1 MSFPTIR
8 ITTALFFAVA
18 AVGYT
23 VQLYMDFS
31 GTMDLVIGSGQ
42 IFGMRLP
49 ENFQRPFFSKSI
61 SEFWKRWHI
70 TLGTWFKDYVFSTP
84 LSMSAP
90 LKKLTVR
97 ARKRL
102 GNRFGP
108 LASGAVALFCVWL
121 CNGLWHGAGWN
132 YIFLACTILH

>member
-1 MSFPTIR
+1 
-8 ITTALFFAVA
+8 
-18 AVGYT
+18 
-23 VQLYMDFS
+23 
-31 GTMDLVIGSGQ
+31 MDLVIGSGQ

-70 TLGTWFKDYVFSTP
+70 TLGTWFKDYVFYP

-108 LASGAVALFCVWL
+108 LRPAPSRCSASGYATAS
-121 CNGLWHGAGWN
+121 GMERDGII
-132 YIFLACTILH
+132 YSLACTILH